1 MNTRDRLAEMGV
13 IPDEDE
19 LSPTGQRWQV
29 ATKQDLEF
37 ALKRLGELKA
47 QAQHI
52 ETAEALAIS
61 QVQSRAHALI
71 SRVNKGIEY
80 FEKQIA
86 AYAEENRQA
95 LLGTGKR
102 KTWSGLHGSVSWRK
116 KGGRL
121 RVADKEA
128 LCEWLRFRPDD
139 GKDLGEMKEVWSP
152 NLSNIQR
159 HHESTGEIPPGM
171 EFEPERDELSI
182 TAEPPIEGLSKLEE

>member
-1 MNTRDRLAEMGV
+1 VSE
-13 IPDEDE
+13 EFDE

-29 ATKQDLEF
+29 TTKQDLEF
-37 ALKRLGELKA
+37 ALQRLGELKA
-47 QAQHI
+47 QVQHL

-71 SRVNKGIEY
+71 SKVNKGIDY

-86 AYAEENRQA
+86 AYAEENRQT

-121 RVADKEA
+121 RVVDEKAAMEWASRWTPSNFIKETVVRKLDA
-128 LCEWLRFRPDD
+128 ASVEAHFF
-139 GKDLGEMKEVWSP
+139 
-152 NLSNIQR
+152 
-159 HHESTGEIPPGM
+159 STGEVPPGC
-171 EFEPERDELSI
+171 EYVAERDELSI
-182 TAEPPIEGLSKLEE
+182 SAEPPIEGLSKLEE